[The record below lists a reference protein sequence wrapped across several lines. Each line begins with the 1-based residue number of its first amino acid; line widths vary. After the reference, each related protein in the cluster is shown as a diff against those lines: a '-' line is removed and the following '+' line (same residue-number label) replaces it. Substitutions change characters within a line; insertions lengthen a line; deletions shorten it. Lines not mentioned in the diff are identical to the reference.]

1 MTRFT
6 IKSFRLLALA
16 ALTLTAALLLTTFV
30 APIYQTQ
37 EKYAAYASKRIQ
49 RELKNLEAEMDR
61 VVKAVEQN
69 PDLAFSSLKALARY
83 DYFIFQQGRPVFW
96 STNNYV
102 PDYSAINED
111 SPLYF
116 ATESQSHYLVRK
128 MSLDEAGLELFGLLT
143 LYRYYPIANQY
154 IESGFNENIF
164 ASSNMR
170 LYETSAEQAVPVYV
184 DGKPLFWAEFMAN
197 YRLRVDAL
205 QIVALALILIAIFLF
220 LLFLKNLVARH
231 IRNRKAQTGFLYLVG
246 GLALL
251 RGIFLLTDFPFSLVE
266 LKLFDPAY
274 YASSYVNPSLGD
286 LLLNMIIVLTWVAYL
301 FRYYYR
307 FDLYSKLINAG
318 GPAKDIASIS
328 LAAISFFTLYY
339 IYFLF
344 KSLNINSQWEFD
356 INQDVTFPYL
366 KIIGF
371 LIVFMAAAIYFM
383 ASHTI
388 YRIYMRI
395 NRRSNFYKIFD
406 FGIGALLF
414 VVLTLAFKANFLAA
428 GIVNAAF
435 FVVIHLL
442 DLPSYVSRI
451 QYKTFFYYFL
461 TALAIAVV
469 WSYVAAFYEGRRDLD
484 QRRKMADELLIE
496 NDYLGEYL
504 LDEAIRNIKNDPF
517 IRGRMLT
524 PFLSKEI
531 IGQKIKEIH
540 LSDYFDRYDIKVYL
554 FGPNGQPLSGMASA
568 NYYTIKS
575 QFSEYKTDFENIYF
589 RSVIGARSPKQY
601 LAFIELERFGN
612 ENYNIGNIIIDLTLK
627 RIIPNSVYPELMV
640 DKNYLGALAN
650 PLYADYSYAIV
661 SGHQIVYSSGTFN
674 YSRDFN
680 KSFMDNDRLYESGIR
695 ANGYRHFARRDV
707 DNERTIIVSSQSY
720 PFLHV
725 VSNFSFLFLTL
736 IFFIIL
742 TFAVASLYF
751 SFGRVRMNYA
761 AKIQLYSNF
770 AFFIPLLAVSVTT
783 LSVLISSFKREVE
796 KNYLKLA
803 EKVSEEIV
811 EPMYD
816 YYRNV
821 SDQEELSG
829 RLAQIANYA
838 DVDINLYNKN
848 GRLLTTNQPMI
859 YEKDILSEYINPEA
873 IAAIIEENTSSL
885 ILDETVGKLSYKS
898 TYVAVKYFLSG
909 ELIGILSVPFFG
921 SKLDLERQIIVVLT
935 RIINIFTFVLIVSL
949 IVSYFASKWLT
960 FPLRLITQKIRRTTL
975 SEYNEPLTWHSNDEI
990 GLMVGEYNRM
1000 LENLEESKKALSRS
1014 EKESAWREMAK
1025 QVAHEIKNPLTPMKL
1040 TLQHL
1045 KRMLEKAMPGNGAF
1059 IEKPINTLLHH
1070 VDTLSDIAQSF
1081 SAFAQMPAPA
1091 SEKIEVSSI
1100 LRQTVGLYANE
1111 ESGKIETD
1119 IEEGEFFV
1127 TGDAQWM
1134 GRIFSNLIINGM
1146 QAAPAGRKAL
1156 IKVSLRKTGAQRLL
1170 IEFRDNGT
1178 GIPENIREKIFIPN
1192 FSTKFTGSGIGL
1204 AVAKRGVEHA
1214 GGKIWFET
1222 EENVGTSFFIE
1233 LPLIQ
1238 EG

>member
-1 MTRFT
+1 M
-6 IKSFRLLALA
+6 LAFA
-16 ALTLTAALLLTTFV
+16 ALTLTVALLLTTFV
-30 APIYQTQ
+30 APVYQTQ
-37 EKYAAYASKRIQ
+37 EKYAAYVSKQIEV
-49 RELKNLEAEMDR
+49 ELKKLDSDIAKVIEA
-61 VVKAVEQN
+61 AEQN
-69 PDLAFSSLKALARY
+69 SELSFSSLSFPSQY
-83 DYFIFQQGRPVFW
+83 DYYIFQKGRPVFW
-96 STNNYV
+96 STNNFL
-102 PDYSAINED
+102 PDYSLINGD
-111 SPLYF
+111 SALYF
-116 ATESQSHYLVRK
+116 ASDNQSRFLVRK
-128 MSLDEAGLELFGLLT
+128 VSLNGEGLELFALLT
-143 LYRYYPIANQY
+143 LYEHFPLANQY
-154 IESGFNENIF
+154 IESGFNKRIF

-170 LYETSAEQAVPVYV
+170 LYEIDTEQGAPVYV
-184 DGKPLFWAEFMAN
+184 KGKPMFWAVFMDD
-197 YRLRVDAL
+197 YRLNIDLL
-205 QIVALALILIAIFLF
+205 QIIAFALILAAIILTLVFLR
-220 LLFLKNLVARH
+220 NLISH
-231 IRNRKAQTGFLYLVG
+231 YIRNGKVQTGFLILVG
-246 GLALL
+246 GLTIL
-251 RGIFLLTDFPFSLVE
+251 RGIFLVTDFPFSLVE

-274 YASSYVNPSLGD
+274 YASSYINPSLGD
-286 LLLNMIIVLTWVAYL
+286 LLLNMIVVVLWVGYL
-301 FRYYYR
+301 FRYFYK
-307 FDLYSKLINAG
+307 FDLYRNIIRAD

-328 LAAISFFTLYY
+328 LASVSFFTLYY

-344 KSLNINSQWEFD
+344 KSLNVNSQWAFD
-356 INQDVTFPYL
+356 INQDVDFPSL
-366 KIIGF
+366 KITGYFI
-371 LIVFMAAAIYFM
+371 IFMAAAIYFM
-383 ASHTI
+383 ATHTI
-388 YRIYMRI
+388 YKIYMRI
-395 NRRSNFYKIFD
+395 NRRSRFYRIFD

-414 VVLTLAFKANFLAA
+414 IVLTLAFKANFLAA
-428 GIVNAAF
+428 GIVNAVF
-435 FVVIHLL
+435 FAVIHLL

-451 QYKTFFYYFL
+451 QYKTFFYYFM
-461 TALAIAVV
+461 TALAISAV
-469 WSYVAAFYEGRRDLD
+469 WSYVVAFHEGKSDLD

-504 LDEAIRNIKNDPF
+504 LNEAIDNIMNDPF

-540 LSDYFDRYDIKVYL
+540 LSDYFDRYDVKVYL

-575 QFSEYKTDFENIYF
+575 EFSGYTTEFEDIFF
-589 RSVIGARSPKQY
+589 RSVIGSRSPKQY

-612 ENYNIGNIIIDLTLK
+612 EKYNIGNIIIDLTLK

-650 PLYADYSYAIV
+650 PRYNEFSYAIV
-661 SGHQIVYSSGTFN
+661 SEHQIVYSSGPFN

-680 KSFMDNDRLYESGIR
+680 KSYMDYDKLYETGIR
-695 ANGYRHFARRDV
+695 VNSYRHFARRDV
-707 DNERTIIVSSQSY
+707 ENERTIIVSSRSY

-725 VSNFSFLFLTL
+725 VSNFSFLFLAL

-742 TFAVASLYF
+742 SFAVLSLYF
-751 SFGRVRMNYA
+751 SFGATRMNYA
-761 AKIQLYSNF
+761 AKIQLYTNF
-770 AFFIPLLAVSVTT
+770 AFFIPLLVVSVTT
-783 LSVLISSFKREVE
+783 LSVLISSYKRDVE
-796 KNYLKLA
+796 KDYLTLA

-816 YYRNV
+816 YYRNA
-821 SDQEELSG
+821 SDKEELSG
-829 RLAQIANYA
+829 RLAQIANYT

-859 YEKDILSEYINPEA
+859 YEKDILSEFINPEA
-873 IAAIIEENTSSL
+873 IAAIIEENSSSL

-898 TYVAVKYFLSG
+898 TYVGVKYFLSG

-921 SKLDLERQIIVVLT
+921 SKLELEQQIIVVLT

-949 IVSYFASKWLT
+949 VLSYFASKWLT

-975 SEYNEPLTWHSNDEI
+975 SEYNEPLTWHSSDEI

-1045 KRMLEKAMPGNGAF
+1045 RRMLEKTMPENGAF
-1059 IEKPINTLLHH
+1059 VEKPINTLLHH

-1081 SAFAQMPAPA
+1081 AAFAQMPAPA
-1091 SEKIEVSSI
+1091 SEKVEVSSI

-1111 ESGKIETD
+1111 ESGKIETN
-1119 IEEGEFFV
+1119 IEEGQFYT

-1134 GRIFSNLIINGM
+1134 GRIFSNLIINGL
-1146 QAAPAGRKAL
+1146 QAVPAGRKAL
-1156 IKVSLRKTGAQRLL
+1156 VCVSLRKTANQRLL
-1170 IEFRDNGT
+1170 IEFKDNGA
-1178 GIPENIREKIFIPN
+1178 GVPENIREKIFIPN

-1214 GGKIWFET
+1214 GGRIWFES
-1222 EENVGTSFFIE
+1222 EENEGTTFFIE
-1233 LPLIQ
+1233 LPLINP
-1238 EG
+1238 